1 MRSSTSSSSFAF
13 PFSSLVIASWTR
25 NKYFLTS
32 SSFQEGKKETV
43 DFLFIYFKLPHSSFQ
58 SFLRRKITMDRMTR
72 TLAKMAMKQ
81 RPSMYVVIHIKSK
94 VIASRQPGK
103 RAFLLLPSPLLSRSS
118 GLKEDS
124 TEEGIEEDQ
133 HPPRYL
139 SFFPRFS
146 PFFHLMRR
154 WRRKQ
159 WRS

>member
-1 MRSSTSSSSFAF
+1 MRSSTSSSFRSFAF

-124 TEEGIEEDQ
+124 TGGNRGG
-133 HPPRYL
+133 PTSPSVPFL
-139 SFFPRFS
+139 LS
-146 PFFHLMRR
+146 PFFPLFPLDEKM
-154 WRRKQ
+154 KEKTVA
-159 WRS
+159 